1 MARRLLYI
9 LAWETTG
16 FPNGRK
22 KRIGKMEKVT
32 SVNSFIG
39 SLPRLRG
46 RRIWHVIIDGKIV
59 QGVSAKDN
67 RKSSA
72 EAYIASKY
80 PGQVFTL
87 KFHEW
92 RLGAPR

>member
-1 MARRLLYI
+1 MYGI
-9 LAWETTG
+9 Q
-16 FPNGRK
+16 K
-22 KRIGKMEKVT
+22 ST
-32 SVNSFIG
+32 SVNDFIG
-39 SLPRLRG
+39 SLPRLRS
-46 RRIWHVIIDGKIV
+46 RRIWHVIIDGVIV

-67 RKSSA
+67 RKATA

-80 PGQVFTL
+80 PGQAFTL